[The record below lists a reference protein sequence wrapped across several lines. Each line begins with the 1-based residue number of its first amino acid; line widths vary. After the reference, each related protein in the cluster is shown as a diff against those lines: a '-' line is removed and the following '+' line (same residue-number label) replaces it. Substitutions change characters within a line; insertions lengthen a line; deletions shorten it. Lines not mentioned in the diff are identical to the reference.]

1 MALLHTVNKS
11 PFERDSLASCL
22 RHARPGSGILLIEDG
37 IYALVRGGDAATMVS
52 SAGSKFR
59 LYALGP
65 DLDARGVSHDRI
77 IDGVEIVDYLG
88 FVDLTVEYDGV
99 QSWL

>member
-22 RHARPGSGILLIEDG
+22 RHVRKDSGILFIEDG
-37 IYALVRGGDAATMVS
+37 IYALLKGTEPAAMLADAAS
-52 SAGSKFR
+52 EFR
-59 LYALGP
+59 LFALGP
-65 DLDARGVSHDRI
+65 DLDARGIDHDRI
-77 IDGVEIVDYLG
+77 IEGVEVVDYLG
-88 FVDLTVEYDGV
+88 FVDLVSEYDGV

>member
-11 PFERDSLASCL
+11 PFERDSLASCM
-22 RHARPGSGILLIEDG
+22 RHARKNSGILLIEDG
-37 IYALVRGGDAATMVS
+37 VYALLTGTEPATMLADAAS
-52 SAGSKFR
+52 EFR
-59 LYALGP
+59 IVALGP
-65 DLDARGVSHDRI
+65 DLDARGVDHDRI

-88 FVDLTVEYDGV
+88 FVDLVSEYDGV